1 MEWNYT
7 WISLNFTIFLLLW
20 SSTFF
25 QRSRASSSS
34 LLSNPR
40 EPYPRLQLEIL
51 ERFGLVLLPWRL
63 DDQVR
68 EMSGVTASPSLVI
81 LDVDGQKRYRF
92 ESDKAGHAMPC
103 YAMLFIAHIFPGK
116 DWNLIT
122 CTLAGS
128 RAGSGHCRN
137 AWFRGSFSRGHAEG
151 ARLQRDLIIVNRLT
165 CNMLIIG

>member
-1 MEWNYT
+1 MEFHYLSVT
-7 WISLNFTIFLLLW
+7 LKLNIDKGPAHHLLRCYPTLGSRTPGY
-20 SSTFF
+20 SSKFWKGLDCFF
-25 QRSRASSSS
+25 
-34 LLSNPR
+34 
-40 EPYPRLQLEIL
+40 
-51 ERFGLVLLPWRL
+51 PWRL

-92 ESDKAGHAMPC
+92 ESDKAGHAIPC

-165 CNMLIIG
+165 GNMLIIG